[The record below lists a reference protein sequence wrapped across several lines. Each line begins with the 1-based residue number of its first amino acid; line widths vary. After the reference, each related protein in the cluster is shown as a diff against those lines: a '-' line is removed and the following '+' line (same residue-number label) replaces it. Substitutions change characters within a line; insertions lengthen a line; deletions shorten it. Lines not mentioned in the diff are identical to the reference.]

1 MLLGTRALMM
11 PMSLS
16 MYKLR
21 SLSVTKRYYMMGKG
35 TRLFSVH
42 YDIYN
47 NQNIVTYGL
56 VS

>member
-16 MYKLR
+16 MCKIR
-21 SLSVTKRYYMMGKG
+21 RLSVTKRYYMMGKG

-42 YDIYN
+42 CDIYN
-47 NQNIVTYGL
+47 NQSIVTYEL
-56 VS
+56 IS